1 MNNKYCVY
9 AHLIEGVIK
18 YIGEGTIERA
28 YRTKRPNHSNWH
40 NTFNGKDV
48 EVKILE
54 QNITKEEASRLELEY
69 IEKFSSTIINKKTT
83 AIRPLEIKYDEISK
97 VVYYDESSPT
107 CLRWVDGAK
116 RFKADDPAGYIS
128 SSGYVDIT
136 INNKLYR
143 AHRIVWVLINKELS
157 KDKAIDHISG
167 NKSDN
172 RISNLRLATAS
183 ENSKNR
189 LLNPPSDTGLRNIR
203 TVIGKSGLSG
213 FEIVWVSEG
222 KRMQKTFNIRKLGSV
237 KLALTAAYEFRD
249 DLISKE
255 LLSNR
260 LKTGEHI
267 LDVYL
272 SKFDNY
278 QTTVTCKRT
287 LPKSGMRMIDL
298 GFYKGKINRFIVR
311 YYSDSGKV
319 ISKSFNVVFDIRHA
333 LIEAYNFRESL
344 IDSGMLE
351 ARLKDD
357 ELSFEDVLHLVDNYS
372 NINTTEELEGYVK

>member
-1 MNNKYCVY
+1 MNKYCVY
-9 AHLIEGVIK
+9 AHLIDGIIK

-28 YRTKRPNHSNWH
+28 YRTTRPNHSNWH

-54 QNITKEEASRLELEY
+54 QNLTKEDASLLELEY
-69 IEKFSSTIINKKTT
+69 IAKFSSTIINKKTT

-107 CLRWVDGAK
+107 CLRWIDGAK
-116 RFKADDPAGYIS
+116 KFKSNEPAGYVS
-128 SSGYVDIT
+128 NSGYVDIT

-143 AHRIVWVLINKELS
+143 AHRIIWVLIHKELS
-157 KDKAIDHISG
+157 KDKVIDHISG

-172 RISNLRLATAS
+172 RISNLRLVTAS

-203 TVIGKSGLSG
+203 SVVGKSGLSG
-213 FEIVWVSEG
+213 FEVVWVSDG
-222 KRMQKTFNIRKLGSV
+222 KRIQKTFNIRKSSGSV
-237 KLALTAAYEFRD
+237 KLALTSAYEFRD
-249 DLISKE
+249 DLILKG
-255 LLSNR
+255 LLSGR
-260 LKTGEHI
+260 LKTDEHE

-272 SKFDNY
+272 SKFDSY
-278 QTTVTCKRT
+278 ETVVTCKRT

-298 GFYKGKINRFIVR
+298 GFYKGKIYRFTVR
-311 YYSDSGKV
+311 YYSGNGNV
-319 ISKSFNVVFDIRHA
+319 ISKSFNVGSDIRQA
-333 LIEAYNFRESL
+333 LINAYNFRESL
-344 IDSGMLE
+344 IDGGMLN

-357 ELSFEDVLHLVDNYS
+357 ELSFDEVIEIAENYS
-372 NINTTEELEGYVK
+372 NINLTK